1 MSSRKK
7 GKADRAGRGN
17 AAASNSAASQSA
29 LAPHQ
34 AAWVLPIGAILL
46 GFSVVSSA
54 MLVLEHFGAMSL
66 PGCGAGSACAK
77 LTSGAWGKLP
87 VLHWPVS
94 FVGLAYFVAML
105 VAWLMA
111 GGRPPLVVRVIA
123 WLGAA
128 ASLTFLSV
136 MVVSGEMCYYCLMAH
151 VGNMGFVGVLELARR
166 GMGSAAS
173 PSVSPLAGWVATFAI
188 GTALLWAGQTMHT
201 RQVAETAERDL
212 GESMQRMV
220 DAGAEAEP
228 FTGRYLLGP
237 ADAPIRL
244 VIISGYQCIDCQRI
258 EREVQQLLKQRNDVS
273 LSVKHFP
280 MSTLCNRH
288 MSRNMHSNA
297 CWAAR
302 AAEAAGIIGGPERF
316 WEMHHWLFERG
327 GSFTD
332 AEINVGLRELGYDVQ
347 RFLTVMQSEETLKRV
362 QEDIEEAVS
371 YGLHYTPMIFIN
383 GVELKG
389 WNAQNAVTRAVE
401 RVAAAGPQREAA
413 PVRPPTAFEKYIADW
428 KEQPQRAISALP
440 AHRQL
445 GAAEG
450 PVRVDV
456 WGDYE
461 TPSAAELDRA
471 VRAAIS
477 GRRDVVYAFRYFP
490 IDESCNPASPVSRSE
505 QGCMAARAAEAAG
518 VIGGPDG
525 FRRMHEWL
533 IANHDRL
540 SEAAVRSAAAGM
552 GLDIDALAGA
562 MQSPD
567 VARAVRVDGETLRT
581 LIGQVRSSTM
591 LFINGKWV
599 PRWTLEGHDVLGA
612 MLDEAARER

>member
-1 MSSRKK
+1 
-7 GKADRAGRGN
+7 
-17 AAASNSAASQSA
+17 
-29 LAPHQ
+29 
-34 AAWVLPIGAILL
+34 
-46 GFSVVSSA
+46 
-54 MLVLEHFGAMSL
+54 
-66 PGCGAGSACAK
+66 
-77 LTSGAWGKLP
+77 
-87 VLHWPVS
+87 
-94 FVGLAYFVAML
+94 
-105 VAWLMA
+105 
-111 GGRPPLVVRVIA
+111 

-128 ASLTFLSV
+128 ASIIFLGV
-136 MVVSGEMCYYCLMAH
+136 MVIQGEICYYCLMAH
-151 VGNMGFVGVLELARR
+151 VGNLGFVGVMEFARR
-166 GMGSAAS
+166 GTVASASPAAS
-173 PSVSPLAGWVATFAI
+173 SLASWAATFAI
-188 GTALLWAGQTMHT
+188 GTAALWGAQVMHT
-201 RQVAETAERDL
+201 KQVAETAERDL

-228 FTGRYLLGP
+228 FTGRYRLGP

-258 EREVQQLLKQRNDVS
+258 EREVQQLLKQRSDVS

-288 MSRNMHSNA
+288 MNRNMHSNA

-332 AEINVGLRELGYDVQ
+332 AEIVAGLRELGYDVQ
-347 RFLTVMQSEETLKRV
+347 RFLAVMQSEETLKLV
-362 QEDIEEAVS
+362 QQDIEEAVS

-389 WNAQNAVTRAVE
+389 WNAHNAVTRAVE
-401 RVAAAGPQREAA
+401 RVAAAGPQRETA

-445 GAAEG
+445 AAMEG

-477 GRRDVVYAFRYFP
+477 GRSDVVYAFRYFP

-518 VIGGPDG
+518 MIGGPEA

-540 SEAAVRSAAAGM
+540 SEAAVRSAAVSM
-552 GLDIDALAGA
+552 GLDVDALSAA
-562 MQSPD
+562 MQSSD
-567 VARAVRVDGETLRT
+567 VARAVRMDGEMLRT
-581 LIGQVRSSTM
+581 LVGQVRSSTM
-591 LFINGKWV
+591 LFINGKWA
-599 PRWTLEGHDVLGA
+599 PRWVLEGHDVLGA
-612 MLDEAARER
+612 MLDEAAREH